1 MDWRDRVKQLMK
13 EQDIKTRNDL
23 SIKAGVSG
31 GSLNMALNG
40 THELKL
46 TTLEKLATALNT
58 TTRWLLYG
66 DEMVEARQVPYLQ
79 TGKDVLQFILTGA
92 CPEPCHY
99 VQIVHDLS
107 ITKKA
112 FAWKN
117 RNNDMEPV
125 FEVGDLLIID
135 LCDQDELQIN
145 RPMYVM
151 VADGT
156 GKIDDRDVLMHENN
170 IVFYIRKL
178 TDSAGRLYLEPV
190 DNKYEIIPY
199 KQPKK
204 VEEDQS
210 FSFIVGVVIQRITT
224 YVYENPEKQP

>member
-58 TTRWLLYG
+58 TTRWLMYG
-66 DEMVEARQVPYLQ
+66 DELVEARQVPYLQ
-79 TGKDVLQFILTGA
+79 TGKEVLQFILTGS

-99 VQIVHDLS
+99 VQIIHELD

-112 FAWKN
+112 FAWRN

-135 LCDQDELQIN
+135 LYDQSGFQIN

-151 VADGT
+151 VARGS
-156 GKIDDRDVLMHENN
+156 GKLDSKGNLVHDNDND

-178 TDSAGRLYLEPV
+178 ADSAGRLFFEPV
-190 DNKYEIIPY
+190 DKSYPAIPQR
-199 KQPKK
+199 KPQET
-204 VEEDQS
+204 EEDKP
-210 FSFIVGVVIQRITT
+210 FSFIAGIVIQRITT
-224 YVYENPEKQP
+224 YVYEKTEK